1 MEVSNKLINDLAPTK
16 FGKRGV
22 IWTIS
27 LIIISIAGIIAY
39 IDQVVKG
46 QVVTN
51 MNDYALWGIYISN
64 FVFFVATSFVG
75 AVTVAVLRL
84 TNNAWRTPIVRI
96 AEIISVASIIMAGIT
111 IMIDMGRPDRL
122 LNLFIHGR
130 MQSPIIWDVIII
142 PTYIV
147 ICLLLLYFPLLP
159 DLAILKTHFSKT
171 NPKLS
176 KWYGNLS
183 LNWSGSEKQKSIQ
196 LKSIQIIAILII
208 PAGFVL
214 QTVDAWLFSTLF
226 RVGWDSTNM
235 GAYFISGA
243 SVAGVGALVTV
254 MYVIRRA
261 NKLETYITDY
271 HFDKLGKFLVLT
283 CLIYLYFNINEYVIP
298 EFTSKKEE
306 ITHLNHLY
314 SGQYAPLF
322 WFVII
327 GGLIIPII
335 VLLFKK
341 GRKPLPMFYVGM
353 LVVIGSWWKRFL
365 IVTPTLLQPFLP
377 IQGVPES
384 WHHYFPSFHEWII
397 TFATLAMA
405 LLIITFLV
413 RYLPIVPIQRT
424 ADEQEETEINKSV
437 ISKTVTP

>member
-1 MEVSNKLINDLAPTK
+1 MNVSDKLLKDLAPQK
-16 FGKRGV
+16 FGRIGV
-22 IWTIS
+22 IWTIF
-27 LIIISIAGIIAY
+27 LVVISVAGIIAY
-39 IDQVVKG
+39 IDQVIQG
-46 QVVTN
+46 QIVTN

-75 AVTVAVLRL
+75 AITVAVLRL
-84 TNNAWRTPIVRI
+84 TNNTWRTPVVRI
-96 AEIISVASIIMAGIT
+96 AEIISLASIIMAGLT

-122 LNLFIHGR
+122 LYLFIHGR

-159 DLAILKTHFSKT
+159 DLALLKKYYEKT
-171 NPKLS
+171 KPKLS
-176 KWYGNLS
+176 KWYGKLS
-183 LNWSGSEKQKSIQ
+183 LKWTGSAEQKTIQ
-196 LKSIQIIAILII
+196 LKSIQILCVLII
-208 PAGFVL
+208 PAGFML
-214 QTVDAWLFSTLF
+214 QTIDAWLFSTLF

-243 SVAGVGALVTV
+243 SVAGIGALVTV
-254 MYVIRRA
+254 VYVIRKFY
-261 NKLETYITDY
+261 KLENYITDY
-271 HFDKLGKFLVLT
+271 HFDKLGKFLVLA

-314 SGQYAPLF
+314 SGQFAPLF
-322 WFVII
+322 WFVNI

-341 GRKPLPMFYVGM
+341 GRKPLAMFIMGL
-353 LVVIGSWWKRFL
+353 LVVLGSWWKRFL

-377 IQGVPES
+377 IQGVPEK

-397 TFATLAMA
+397 TFGTLAMA
-405 LLIITFLV
+405 LLIITVLV
-413 RYLPIVPIQRT
+413 RYLPIIPIQRT
-424 ADEQEETEINKSV
+424 ANEQEALKESNNKES
-437 ISKTVTP
+437 

>member
-1 MEVSNKLINDLAPTK
+1 MNVSDKLINDLTPQK
-16 FGKRGV
+16 FGKIGV
-22 IWTIS
+22 IWTVF
-27 LIIISIAGIIAY
+27 LIVVSFAGIIAY
-39 IDQVVKG
+39 IDQVIQG
-46 QVVTN
+46 QMVTN

-75 AVTVAVLRL
+75 ALTVAVLRL
-84 TNNAWRTPIVRI
+84 TKNTWRTPVVRI
-96 AEIISVASIIMAGIT
+96 AEIISLACIIMAGLT

-122 LNLFIHGR
+122 LYLFIHGR

-159 DLAILKTHFSKT
+159 DLSILKKHYKKT
-171 NPKLS
+171 SPKLS
-176 KWYGNLS
+176 KRYGKLS
-183 LNWSGSEKQKSIQ
+183 LNWTGSLAQKTIQ
-196 LKSIQIIAILII
+196 SKSIQIICLLII
-208 PAGFVL
+208 PAAFML
-214 QTVDAWLFSTLF
+214 QTIDAWLFSTLF

-243 SVAGVGALVTV
+243 SVAGIGALVTV
-254 MYVIRRA
+254 VYVIRRFY
-261 NKLETYITDY
+261 KLDDYITDF
-271 HFDKLGKFLVLT
+271 HFDKLGKFLVLL
-283 CLIYLYFNINEYVIP
+283 CLIYFYFNINEYVIP

-314 SGQYAPLF
+314 TGQFAPLF
-322 WFVII
+322 WFVNI

-341 GRKPLPMFYVGM
+341 GRKPRSMFFMGL
-353 LVVIGSWWKRFL
+353 LVVLGSWWKRFL

-384 WHHYFPSFHEWII
+384 WHHYFPSFHEWVI
-397 TFATLAMA
+397 TFGTLAMA
-405 LLIITFLV
+405 LLIITILV
-413 RYLPIVPIQRT
+413 RYLPVIPIQRT
-424 ADEQEETEINKSV
+424 ADEQQELKEPNNKES
-437 ISKTVTP
+437 

>member
-1 MEVSNKLINDLAPTK
+1 MNVSDKLINDLAPQK
-16 FGKRGV
+16 FGKIGV
-22 IWTIS
+22 IWTTFLVIVS
-27 LIIISIAGIIAY
+27 VAGIIAY
-39 IDQVVKG
+39 IDQVIKG
-46 QVVTN
+46 QIVTN

-75 AVTVAVLRL
+75 AVTVSILRL
-84 TNNAWRTPIVRI
+84 TKNSWRTPVVRI
-96 AEIISVASIIMAGIT
+96 AEIISLACIIMAGIT

-122 LNLFIHGR
+122 LYLFIHGR

-159 DLAILKTHFSKT
+159 DLALLKNHYNKT
-171 NPKLS
+171 KPILS
-176 KWYGNLS
+176 KWYGKLS
-183 LNWSGSEKQKSIQ
+183 FNWTGSLAQKAIQ
-196 LKSIQIIAILII
+196 SKSIQIICILII

-214 QTVDAWLFSTLF
+214 QTIDAWLFSTLF

-243 SVAGVGALVTV
+243 SVAGIGALVTV
-254 MYVIRRA
+254 VYVIRKFY
-261 NKLETYITDY
+261 KLEEYITY
-271 HFDKLGKFLVLT
+271 FHFDKLGKLLVLT

-314 SGQYAPLF
+314 TGQFAPLF
-322 WFVII
+322 WFVIV
-327 GGLIIPII
+327 GGLIIPIV
-335 VLLFKK
+335 VLLFKS
-341 GRKPLPMFYVGM
+341 GRKPRPMFYMGL
-353 LVVIGSWWKRFL
+353 LVVLGSWWKRFL

-384 WHHYFPSFHEWII
+384 WHHYFPSVHEWVI
-397 TFATLAMA
+397 TFGTLAMA
-405 LLIITFLV
+405 LLIITILV
-413 RYLPIVPIQRT
+413 RYLPVIPIQRT
-424 ADEQEETEINKSV
+424 ADEQEALKESNNKES
-437 ISKTVTP
+437 